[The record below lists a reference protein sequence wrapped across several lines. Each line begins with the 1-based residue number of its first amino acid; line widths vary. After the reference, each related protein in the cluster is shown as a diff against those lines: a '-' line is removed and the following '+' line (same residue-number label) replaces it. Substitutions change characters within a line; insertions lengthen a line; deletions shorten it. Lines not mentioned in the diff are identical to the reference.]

1 MATPSDTDAIRA
13 TLVEMVQQTLAS
25 ATLQGAG
32 APPSHTS
39 HLFGKALGAL
49 QQPESDRQQQQQQQ
63 QQQSS
68 SSAVEWADAAVDH
81 LSDVL
86 HRTSF
91 KDVSVQTRTLFMLAS
106 ICKAAAHLPPPRL
119 QVIRPVAADPDHL
132 RSALHAL
139 DRGLLVSGAP
149 VCRQRILA
157 CIAEIQ
163 SHLSAHAGRAD
174 TATAGLPEPCASAA
188 DDRST
193 WPHIDPLRS
202 VPVHHQPLSISAFS
216 RHLRYAKTPIVIQGV
231 MDDWPCFSSAS
242 PWRDVHGYLL
252 HAMGPDRLVP
262 VEVGSRYTDDA
273 WSQRLVTV
281 REFVEHLGGVPAA
294 DGEDG
299 EDGGEGRPPPMYL
312 AQHNLLD
319 QMPRLC
325 RDILVPDYCYVKYDH
340 EGDERERRGR
350 GEGKGEGGP
359 VLDDAIVNAWL
370 GPGGTV
376 SPLHTDPHDNLFA
389 QVHGHKYVRLYA
401 PDQTRAL
408 YPHDSGTMLS
418 NTSRVDAVSPDLT
431 PEYVECVVG
440 PGDLLLIPRG
450 WWHYVRSLSM
460 SISLSFWF

>member
-1 MATPSDTDAIRA
+1 
-13 TLVEMVQQTLAS
+13 
-25 ATLQGAG
+25 
-32 APPSHTS
+32 
-39 HLFGKALGAL
+39 
-49 QQPESDRQQQQQQQ
+49 
-63 QQQSS
+63 
-68 SSAVEWADAAVDH
+68 
-81 LSDVL
+81 
-86 HRTSF
+86 
-91 KDVSVQTRTLFMLAS
+91 
-106 ICKAAAHLPPPRL
+106 
-119 QVIRPVAADPDHL
+119 
-132 RSALHAL
+132 
-139 DRGLLVSGAP
+139 
-149 VCRQRILA
+149 
-157 CIAEIQ
+157 
-163 SHLSAHAGRAD
+163 
-174 TATAGLPEPCASAA
+174 
-188 DDRST
+188 
-193 WPHIDPLRS
+193 
-202 VPVHHQPLSISAFS
+202 
-216 RHLRYAKTPIVIQGV
+216 
-231 MDDWPCFSSAS
+231 
-242 PWRDVHGYLL
+242 
-252 HAMGPDRLVP
+252 MGPDRLVP

-281 REFVEHLGGVPAA
+281 REFVSHLGGVPAA

-325 RDILVPDYCYVKYDH
+325 RDILVPDYCYVK
-340 EGDERERRGR
+340 ERE
-350 GEGKGEGGP
+350 EGGP

-418 NTSRVDAVSPDLT
+418 NTSRVDARVARLERA
-431 PEYVECVVG
+431 EYVECVVG